1 MVKEKKNSNI
11 NNKGRCVWMV
21 FGDYIYYYVSNNGKL
36 LGIQFMFSEKKK
48 IESGRIEVINII
60 ILMMSAS

>member
-1 MVKEKKNSNI
+1 MKNGEKKKNSNI

-48 IESGRIEVINII
+48 LKVR
-60 ILMMSAS
+60 